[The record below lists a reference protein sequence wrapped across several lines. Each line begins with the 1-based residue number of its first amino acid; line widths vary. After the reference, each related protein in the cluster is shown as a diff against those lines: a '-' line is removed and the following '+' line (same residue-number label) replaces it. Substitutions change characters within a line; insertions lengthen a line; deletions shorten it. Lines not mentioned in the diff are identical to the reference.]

1 MQETTT
7 LNALVMRRAR
17 DLIADYGWPDHTDVD
32 QRDSVNKPGWISIYV
47 RLDAADIVHL
57 LPLLSAGEG
66 AAALQS
72 AVTKMTGTAAQIIL
86 SGSRYADAPQ
96 LPEDGTQITFPWA
109 GEWLTEP
116 EIEAVTDCL
125 FRAVRNISR
134 QVREDTRRIEA
145 ALTTRGETLFYRQ
158 TRNFRLV
165 VKENDMPCW
174 LDEEDDNVPVVLD
187 AILNKGA
194 RYSAV
199 AFFVISDKV
208 DQILACGQMCDV
220 LRMPGEPPRRWMD
233 LTLLHEVMAE
243 ARAEITLVCNALS
256 TIRSVS

>member
-1 MQETTT
+1 M
-7 LNALVMRRAR
+7 
-17 DLIADYGWPDHTDVD
+17 
-32 QRDSVNKPGWISIYV
+32 YV
-47 RLDAADIVHL
+47 RLDAANMVHL
-57 LPLLSAGEG
+57 LPLLCTGGVPAELKTAMTKIAG
-66 AAALQS
+66 
-72 AVTKMTGTAAQIIL
+72 TPAQIIL

-96 LPEDGTQITFPWA
+96 LPEEGTQISFPWA

-116 EIEAVTDCL
+116 EIHAVTDCL
-125 FRAVRNISR
+125 FRAVRKISR
-134 QVREDTRRIEA
+134 QIREDARRIEA

-194 RYSAV
+194 SYSAV
-199 AFFVISDKV
+199 EFFVISDKV

-220 LRMPGEPPRRWMD
+220 LRMPGEPPAGGW
-233 LTLLHEVMAE
+233 
-243 ARAEITLVCNALS
+243 I
-256 TIRSVS
+256 

>member
-17 DLIADYGWPDHTDVD
+17 DLITEYGWPDHTDVEQCAPD
-32 QRDSVNKPGWISIYV
+32 KPGWISIYV

-57 LPLLSAGEG
+57 LPLLSTGEVPE
-66 AAALQS
+66 ALQR
-72 AVTKMTGTAAQIIL
+72 AMTKITGTQAQIIL
-86 SGSRYADAPQ
+86 SGSRYADDPQ
-96 LPEDGTQITFPWA
+96 LPEDGTRITFPWA

-116 EIEAVTDCL
+116 EIQAVTDCL
-125 FRAVRNISR
+125 FRAVRDISR
-134 QVREDTRRIEA
+134 QVREDARRIQA

-165 VKENDMPCW
+165 VKENDLPCW
-174 LDEEDDNVPVVLD
+174 LDDDDDNLPVVLD

-199 AFFVISDKV
+199 EFFVISDKV

-220 LRMPGEPPRRWMD
+220 LRIPGEPPRRWMD

-243 ARAEITLVCNALS
+243 ARAEIRLVRNALS
-256 TIRSVS
+256 AIRPV

>member
-17 DLIADYGWPDHTDVD
+17 DLIADYGWPDHTDVE
-32 QRDSVNKPGWISIYV
+32 QCAPYKPGWISIYA
-47 RLDAADIVHL
+47 RLDAADLVHL
-57 LPLLSAGEG
+57 LPLLSTGEVP
-66 AAALQS
+66 AELQR
-72 AVTKMTGTAAQIIL
+72 AMTKITGTQAQIIL

-96 LPEDGTQITFPWA
+96 LPEDGTQIAFPWA

-116 EIEAVTDCL
+116 EIQAVTDCL
-125 FRAVRNISR
+125 SRAVRDVSR
-134 QVREDTRRIEA
+134 QVWEDARRIKA
-145 ALTTRGETLFYRQ
+145 ALITRGETLFYRQ

-174 LDEEDDNVPVVLD
+174 LDDDDDNLPVVLD

-194 RYSAV
+194 RYSSV
-199 AFFVISDKV
+199 EFFVMSDKV

-220 LRMPGEPPRRWMD
+220 LRIPGEPPRRWMD

-243 ARAEITLVCNALS
+243 ARTEIKHVREALA
-256 TIRSVS
+256 TVRSVS

>member
-1 MQETTT
+1 MQEKTT

-32 QRDSVNKPGWISIYV
+32 QRDPINKPGWISIYV
-47 RLDAADIVHL
+47 RLDATNIVNL
-57 LPLLSAGEG
+57 LPLLCTGEVP
-66 AAALQS
+66 AELQS
-72 AVTKMTGTAAQIIL
+72 AMTKLTGTPAQIIL
-86 SGSRYADAPQ
+86 SGSRYADVPQ
-96 LPEDGTQITFPWA
+96 LPEDGTQMTFPRV

-116 EIEAVTDCL
+116 EIRAVTDCL
-125 FRAVRNISR
+125 SRAVRDISR
-134 QVREDTRRIEA
+134 QVWEDSRRIQA
-145 ALTTRGETLFYRQ
+145 ALTTHGATLFCRQ

-174 LDEEDDNVPVVLD
+174 LDDDDDNLPFVLD

-199 AFFVISDKV
+199 EFFVISDNV

-220 LRMPGEPPRRWMD
+220 LRIPGEPPRRWMD
-233 LTLLHEVMAE
+233 MTLLREVMAE
-243 ARAEITLVCNALS
+243 ARTEIKHVRDALAS
-256 TIRSVS
+256 IRPV

>member
-17 DLIADYGWPDHTDVD
+17 DLIADYGWPDHTDVE
-32 QRDSVNKPGWISIYV
+32 QCAPHKPGWISIYV
-47 RLDAADIVHL
+47 RLDAVDIVHL
-57 LPLLSAGEG
+57 LPLLRVGDVP
-66 AAALQS
+66 AALQR
-72 AVTKMTGTAAQIIL
+72 AMTKITGTQAQIIL
-86 SGSRYADAPQ
+86 SGSRYADDPQ
-96 LPEDGTQITFPWA
+96 LPEDGTRITFPWA

-116 EIEAVTDCL
+116 EIQAVTDCL
-125 FRAVRNISR
+125 SRAVRDISR
-134 QVREDTRRIEA
+134 QVREDARRIQA

-165 VKENDMPCW
+165 VKENDLPCW
-174 LDEEDDNVPVVLD
+174 LDDDDDRLPVVLD

-199 AFFVISDKV
+199 EFFVISDKV

-220 LRMPGEPPRRWMD
+220 LRIPGEPPRRWMD

-243 ARAEITLVCNALS
+243 ARAEISLVCNALS
-256 TIRSVS
+256 AIRPV

>member
-17 DLIADYGWPDHTDVD
+17 DLIADYGWPDHTDVE
-32 QRDSVNKPGWISIYV
+32 QCAPHKPGWISIYV
-47 RLDAADIVHL
+47 RLDAVDIVHL
-57 LPLLSAGEG
+57 LPLLCVGDVP
-66 AAALQS
+66 AALQR
-72 AVTKMTGTAAQIIL
+72 AMTKITGTQAQIIL
-86 SGSRYADAPQ
+86 SGSRYADDPQ
-96 LPEDGTQITFPWA
+96 LPEDGTRITFPRA

-116 EIEAVTDCL
+116 EIQAVTDCL
-125 FRAVRNISR
+125 SRAVRDISR
-134 QVREDTRRIEA
+134 QVREDARRIQA

-165 VKENDMPCW
+165 VKENDLPCW
-174 LDEEDDNVPVVLD
+174 LDDDDDRIPVVLD

-199 AFFVISDKV
+199 EFFVISDKV

-220 LRMPGEPPRRWMD
+220 LRIPGEPPRRWMD

-243 ARAEITLVCNALS
+243 ARAEISLVCNALS
-256 TIRSVS
+256 AIRPV